1 MICLCVYIVS
11 HNNNK
16 MNYTNKILKY
26 AIAEYFAEQG
36 KRMCNLAKAKKDS
49 LIKIIEKYNID
60 VNKYA
65 IVFKEEEKE
74 QKDEAKKQA
83 KIDDEEQKQRE
94 IKYQERMQKEKDN
107 RDKVKKHLEDKN
119 ISLTHLQKR
128 RINLLNLKQE
138 VYFKDNADNIKEGKE
153 SRIKDATSMG
163 NKVYG
168 FNNFTV
174 AISRFGGLEII
185 PNKICGRIKSFHFD
199 TMTMCNYK
207 LDKIDIG
214 EWVNR
219 YHDNYEIKLYNL
231 YRKSI
236 VKKMRRKKL
245 IIRD

>member
-1 MICLCVYIVS
+1 MYIVS

-65 IVFKEEEKE
+65 IVFKQEEKE
-74 QKDEAKKQA
+74 EKDEAKKQA
-83 KIDDEEQKQRE
+83 KIDEEEQKQRE
-94 IKYQERMQKEKDN
+94 IKYQERMQKERDN

-153 SRIKDATSMG
+153 RRIKDATAMG
-163 NKVYG
+163 NNVYG

-199 TMTMCNYK
+199 TMRICNHQ
-207 LDKIDIG
+207 LDKVEIG

-236 VKKMRRKKL
+236 VKKMRRKIL
-245 IIRD
+245 IIKH